1 MPKRSLIPN
10 RFFAFGAGVAV
21 GFGAGIAVRTSLPR
35 ATELA
40 GLILEKLGFEVA
52 DIFLALWD
60 PEGAANQ
67 ALLPAPQAPP
77 AAKAAR
83 AAKVVRSAK
92 VVSPPK
98 KKPKNP
104 AARRNAK
111 PMAFAAL
118 RRRSRVPAVSSL
130 N

>member
-1 MPKRSLIPN
+1 MPLRSISPN
-10 RFFAFGAGVAV
+10 RLFAFGAGIAV

-40 GLILEKLGFEVA
+40 GLILEKLGFEIA

-67 ALLPAPQAPP
+67 ALLPPPQTAPS
-77 AAKAAR
+77 AKAAR
-83 AAKVVRSAK
+83 PAKTVRSAK
-92 VVSPPK
+92 VVPAPK
-98 KKPKNP
+98 KKRKTPN
-104 AARRNAK
+104 ARRNGK
-111 PMAFAAL
+111 PTQL
-118 RRRSRVPAVSSL
+118 SSVRRSARIASVSSL

>member
-1 MPKRSLIPN
+1 MTKRSFIPN

-21 GFGAGIAVRTSLPR
+21 GFGAGIAVRASLPR

-40 GLILEKLGFEVA
+40 GLILEKLGFEIG

-77 AAKAAR
+77 AARAAR

-98 KKPKNP
+98 KRPKTP
-104 AARRNAK
+104 IARRNGK
-111 PMAFAAL
+111 PPGL
-118 RRRSRVPAVSSL
+118 STVRRGARVAMTSSL